1 MKSRNLIP
9 SDSEYLPDN
18 TTEGW
23 MDDPHVSNIG
33 REKISSFFKSAKPRF
48 DLERN
53 KVPGPGHY
61 KEFESNSNVYHRIK
75 KKNQEQNMGKEYR
88 NFSKENRDNLM
99 EKFKKSSIGSLH
111 KTADDFNKGTRDR
124 AISDSFDEED
134 LFSQSVCSSAIGKKT
149 NTTCDSA
156 RGMAVTQRN
165 MTFDNT
171 AFGFQRT
178 KGMPKWSKATK
189 PFREY
194 SYIPKHDPKLGPGTF
209 DNDYDGKPLYKYKPS
224 CAFSSKIQ
232 KDTKIEKPT
241 HDMDVVT
248 AIKVQ
253 GNPGPGS
260 YPVNDNMLENK
271 RKTNK
276 NKFLYP
282 RQTNNA
288 NHLMRNTQLV
298 FL

>member
-9 SDSEYLPDN
+9 TDSDHNPNE

-23 MDDPHVSNIG
+23 LDDLPESGPG

-48 DLERN
+48 DPERN

-61 KEFESNSNVYHRIK
+61 KEFESNANVYHLIK
-75 KKNQEQNMGKEYR
+75 RKTQQQSMGKEYR
-88 NFSKENRDNLM
+88 NFSKENRDNLQ
-99 EKFKKSSIGSLH
+99 EKLQKSSIGSLH
-111 KTADDFNKGTRDR
+111 KTTENFPKDAEDR
-124 AISDSFDEED
+124 AESDTIDEED
-134 LFSQSVCSSAIGKKT
+134 LFSRSVCSSAIGKKT

-156 RGMAVTQRN
+156 LGMAVTQRN

-189 PFREY
+189 PFRDY

-209 DNDYDGKPLYKYKPS
+209 DSDYDGKPLYKYKPS

-232 KDTKIEKPT
+232 KDTKIAKPT
-241 HDMDVVT
+241 PDMDVVT
-248 AIKVQ
+248 ALKVE
-253 GNPGPGS
+253 GNPGPGY
-260 YPVNDNMLENK
+260 YPVNDNMLDNK

-282 RQTNNA
+282 GQTNNA
-288 NHLMRNTQLV
+288 NHLMRKTQ
-298 FL
+298 